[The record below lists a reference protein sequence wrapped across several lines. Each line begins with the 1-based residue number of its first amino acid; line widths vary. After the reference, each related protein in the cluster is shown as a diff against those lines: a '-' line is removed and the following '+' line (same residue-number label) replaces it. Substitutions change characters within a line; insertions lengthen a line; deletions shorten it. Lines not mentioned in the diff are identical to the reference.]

1 MQFSSNDFAY
11 NGRTGV
17 FSADIS
23 DLSLGGKLNIWHRF
37 WNDAAD
43 SGIDIVSARTGETVR
58 YAITTTI
65 RNGEGD
71 VLGWELLPVSGS
83 VDGAEKTRVRIYND

>member
-11 NGRTGV
+11 DGHTGV
-17 FSADIS
+17 FSAEIS
-23 DLSLGGKLNIWHRF
+23 DLSQGGQRMIWHRL
-37 WNDAAD
+37 WKDSAD
-43 SGIDIVSARTGETVR
+43 CIDIVSARTGETVR

-65 RNGEGD
+65 RDGEGD

>member
-37 WNDAAD
+37 W
-43 SGIDIVSARTGETVR
+43 
-58 YAITTTI
+58 
-65 RNGEGD
+65 
-71 VLGWELLPVSGS
+71 
-83 VDGAEKTRVRIYND
+83 K